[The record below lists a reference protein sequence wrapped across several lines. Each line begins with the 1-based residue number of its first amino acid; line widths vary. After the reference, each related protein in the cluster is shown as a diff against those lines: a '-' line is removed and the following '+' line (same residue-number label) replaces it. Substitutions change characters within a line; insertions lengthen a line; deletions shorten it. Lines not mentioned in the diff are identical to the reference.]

1 MPTFPP
7 NASATVRSD
16 DIDAFSYWTFR
27 DMHARRIV
35 ATRTDLHRKQRL
47 FGFPK
52 PVVPTGGERA
62 AALFLVS
69 EVKAWLI
76 GREALASRNSAPEPR
91 PGSRPRGRRRKD
103 IGPLDGCE
111 RGMDKE
117 TRPES
122 SRVEIRVGVV
132 LLRSAASTAFV
143 TVPLSHLRPSS
154 KSRYVTLR
162 NS

>member
-52 PVVPTGGERA
+52 PVVLTGGERA
-62 AALFLVS
+62 AALFRVS

-76 GREALASRNSAPEPR
+76 GQKTLASRNSAPEPK

-103 IGPLDGCE
+103 IGPSTDA
-111 RGMDKE
+111 
-117 TRPES
+117 
-122 SRVEIRVGVV
+122 
-132 LLRSAASTAFV
+132 SAG
-143 TVPLSHLRPSS
+143 
-154 KSRYVTLR
+154 
-162 NS
+162 